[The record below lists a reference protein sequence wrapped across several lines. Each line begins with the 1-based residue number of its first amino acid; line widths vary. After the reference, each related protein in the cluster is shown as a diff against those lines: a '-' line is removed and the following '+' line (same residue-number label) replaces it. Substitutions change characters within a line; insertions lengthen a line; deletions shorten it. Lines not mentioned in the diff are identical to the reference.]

1 MILLTSKKLRI
12 LKSILLPTDFSN
24 NSINAINYAME
35 LLKDEVCEFYVIN
48 IQKTSS
54 FVSDDLMS
62 MTSSATIYH
71 TLIDIAK
78 KSIKNI
84 INDIKETYNNDLHT
98 FYSIVDYDA
107 IVDGINQACI
117 SKNIDLIIMGTKG
130 ASGAEKVLFGSNT
143 ARVMQRCSTPVLAI
157 PDGCK
162 FKGADKIVLTSNY
175 EIRYNKEDLQSL
187 YDISSMYDSGIDII
201 HVTSHEDLTTNQEDN
216 KAFLDT
222 YFNNL
227 KHEFINLDQTDIFKA
242 IQDYIKE
249 HDIKILAMTS
259 RHHSFLERLFTR
271 HLVEAFAFNIDIP
284 FLVMENT
291 NQ

>member
-1 MILLTSKKLRI
+1 M
-12 LKSILLPTDFSN
+12 KSILLPTDFSN
-24 NSINAINYAME
+24 NSINAINYAVE

-48 IQKTSS
+48 IQKASS
-54 FVSDDLMS
+54 FVSDDLMT

-84 INDIKETYNNDLHT
+84 IDDVKETYNNNLHQ
-98 FYSIVDYDA
+98 FYSIVDYDNF
-107 IVDGINQACI
+107 VDGINQACE
-117 SKNIDLIIMGTKG
+117 SRNIDLIIMGTKG

-143 ARVMQRCSTPVLAI
+143 ARVMQRCNTPVLAI

-162 FKGADKIVLTSNY
+162 FKGVDKIAFTSNY
-175 EIRYNKEDLQSL
+175 LIKYSNKDLKSL
-187 YDISSMYDSGIDII
+187 YDISSLYKSSIDII
-201 HVTSHEDLTTNQEDN
+201 HVTNNGDLTSSQEN
-216 KAFLDT
+216 NRAFLDA
-222 YFNNL
+222 YFSNL
-227 KHEFINLDQTDIFKA
+227 KHEFIDLEKADIFKA

-249 HDIKILAMTS
+249 KNIKILAMTS

-284 FLVMENT
+284 FLVMENS

>member
-1 MILLTSKKLRI
+1 MLKIERI

-24 NSINAINYAME
+24 NSINAINYAVE

-48 IQKTSS
+48 IQKASS
-54 FVSDDLMS
+54 FVSDDLMT

-84 INDIKETYNNDLHT
+84 IDDVKETYNNNLHQ
-98 FYSIVDYDA
+98 FYSIVDYDNF
-107 IVDGINQACI
+107 VDGINQACE
-117 SKNIDLIIMGTKG
+117 SRNIDLIIMGTKG

-143 ARVMQRCSTPVLAI
+143 ARVMQRCNTPVLAI

-162 FKGADKIVLTSNY
+162 FKGVDKIAFTSNY
-175 EIRYNKEDLQSL
+175 LIKYSNKDLKSL
-187 YDISSMYDSGIDII
+187 YDISSLYKSSIDII
-201 HVTSHEDLTTNQEDN
+201 HVTNNGDLTSSQEN
-216 KAFLDT
+216 NRAFLDA
-222 YFNNL
+222 YFSNL
-227 KHEFINLDQTDIFKA
+227 KHEFIDLEKADIFKA

-249 HDIKILAMTS
+249 KNIKILAMTS

-284 FLVMENT
+284 FLVMENS